1 MKIKQLSMAGLLGCA
16 AITSAHASV
25 TIYGIVDVPI
35 EYITN
40 LASAPATVNPDTGIV
55 TNYPGG
61 SRAGI
66 ASAGGLSG
74 SQFGFR
80 GVEELG
86 SGLKALFVLE
96 NGFNPDTG
104 TFQQAGRLF
113 GRQGFVGIESDQ
125 LGKFTLGRQYS
136 ALFDIMYHASPMK
149 YSSTYEPVFLQ
160 LGPNA
165 RADNTIKYT
174 GNFGKFTTEA
184 HYSFGVGVAKL
195 ALTPLANGGAGET
208 AGHSRDNTAFGV
220 GLMYRSDGLTVSMA
234 YDQWNAAVT
243 TGQPGA
249 AKKLGISSSY
259 AFGPTKI
266 MAGYRWGSGKSHDNV
281 MLLRDD
287 YFWAGIQHRLNP
299 TLEVSLGLY
308 YENVKTLR
316 VRSTA
321 PLTQLPEIW
330 QVSFN
335 TVYSLSKRT
344 DLYLTTAYSKNA
356 GLNMDTSANGYA
368 GGFFVAQGHSSQLGT
383 AIGIRHRF

>member
-113 GRQGFVGIESDQ
+113 GR
-125 LGKFTLGRQYS
+125 
-136 ALFDIMYHASPMK
+136 
-149 YSSTYEPVFLQ
+149 
-160 LGPNA
+160 
-165 RADNTIKYT
+165 
-174 GNFGKFTTEA
+174 
-184 HYSFGVGVAKL
+184 
-195 ALTPLANGGAGET
+195 
-208 AGHSRDNTAFGV
+208 
-220 GLMYRSDGLTVSMA
+220 
-234 YDQWNAAVT
+234 
-243 TGQPGA
+243 
-249 AKKLGISSSY
+249 
-259 AFGPTKI
+259 
-266 MAGYRWGSGKSHDNV
+266 
-281 MLLRDD
+281 
-287 YFWAGIQHRLNP
+287 
-299 TLEVSLGLY
+299 
-308 YENVKTLR
+308 
-316 VRSTA
+316 
-321 PLTQLPEIW
+321 
-330 QVSFN
+330 
-335 TVYSLSKRT
+335 
-344 DLYLTTAYSKNA
+344 
-356 GLNMDTSANGYA
+356 
-368 GGFFVAQGHSSQLGT
+368 
-383 AIGIRHRF
+383 

>member
-1 MKIKQLSMAGLLGCA
+1 MKIKPIAIASLLVCAGLS
-16 AITSAHASV
+16 TAHANL
-25 TIYGIVDVPI
+25 TIYGIVDVPV

-40 LASAPATVNPDTGIV
+40 LASSPATVDPNTGIV
-55 TNYPGG
+55 TNYLGG
-61 SRAGI
+61 NRLGI

-80 GVEELG
+80 GVEDLG
-86 SGLKALFVLE
+86 SGMKAVLVME

-113 GRQGFVGIESDQ
+113 GRQGFVGIENSE
-125 LGKFTLGRQYS
+125 LGKITLGRQYS
-136 ALFDIMYHASPMK
+136 ALFDMMYHASPMK

-165 RADNTIKYT
+165 RADNTVKYT
-174 GNFGKFTTEA
+174 GTFGKVTTEA
-184 HYSFGVGVAKL
+184 HYSFGVGVPKL
-195 ALTPLANGGAGET
+195 ALTPLSEGGSGES
-208 AGHSRDNTAFGV
+208 AEHPRDNTAFGL
-220 GLMYRSDGLTVSMA
+220 GLSYRSGGLTLTMV

-243 TGQPGA
+243 TGKPGA
-249 AKKLGISSSY
+249 AKKVGIASSY
-259 AFGPTKI
+259 AFGATKI
-266 MAGYRWGSGKSHDNV
+266 MGGYRWGSGKSHDDV
-281 MLLRDD
+281 VLLRDD
-287 YFWAGIQHRLNP
+287 YFWAGINHKLNSKI
-299 TLEVSLGLY
+299 EVSLGLY
-308 YENVKTLR
+308 YENVKELR

-321 PLTQLPEIW
+321 PLTKLPDIW

-335 TVYSLSKRT
+335 AVYSLSKRT

-368 GGFFVAQGHSSQLGT
+368 GGFFVAKGHSSQLGT